1 MPAIFVSKVLRPA
14 ATGEGRRRASSSRLA
29 AWRDVDEAGAG
40 MGIVA
45 TGEEALVRHQV
56 SGDDRRQARARL
68 DLYAGDTDG
77 NHLLVTTDLKND
89 RKAHGAVV
97 VVLRGVLQPF
107 QTRAVVDD
115 HVAGSSL
122 GRHTSYLSTMPMRAR
137 HNSLLV
143 VTKTTNLP
151 HTR

>member
-56 SGDDRRQARARL
+56 SGDDRRQTGSGL
-68 DLYAGDTDG
+68 HLHAGNTGGD
-77 NHLLVTTDLKND
+77 HLLVTTDLKND
-89 RKAHGAVV
+89 RKAYGAVV
-97 VVLRGVLQPF
+97 VVLRGILQPLKA
-107 QTRAVVDD
+107 RSVVDNY
-115 HVAGSSL
+115 VAAAN
-122 GRHTSYLSTMPMRAR
+122 RHTSHLSTMPMRAR
-137 HNSLLV
+137 HGSLLV
-143 VTKTTNLP
+143 ITKTTNLP